1 MSFFMGSLPL
11 FPSLHD
17 MGSFVLRSS
26 PSKLW
31 GRRKAVQAK
40 GRASVNKQKLDQA
53 KIMKCSDSD
62 EQDRVK
68 QDRAL

>member
-1 MSFFMGSLPL
+1 MGRLSL

-31 GRRKAVQAK
+31 GRGKAVQAEET
-40 GRASVNKQKLDQA
+40 ASVKKQKLDQA
-53 KIMKCSDSD
+53 KIMKCSGSD
-62 EQDRVK
+62 EQDRIR